1 MSGPPIA
8 FPRQMLTNN
17 RVAPATTGEVMVP
30 AAGIASGTASE
41 MAPGI
46 AMMAMSEHVGALAP
60 RVLRD
65 AITATVIH
73 IHRVEATGNANA
85 KTVSETVETAE
96 ADLTETDLTAIEA
109 HTAGVT
115 TAEATHTLAGIAI

>member
-1 MSGPPIA
+1 
-8 FPRQMLTNN
+8 MLT
-17 RVAPATTGEVMVP
+17 
-30 AAGIASGTASE
+30 AAGIVSGTASE

-46 AMMAMSEHVGALAP
+46 AMMATSEHVGALAP

-85 KTVSETVETAE
+85 KTVSEIAE
-96 ADLTETDLTAIEA
+96 VDLIETDLTVTEA
-109 HTAGVT
+109 HTAGAM
-115 TAEATHTLAGIAI
+115 TAEPTHTLAGIAT